1 MGEDAGPGTAPPVEK
16 RDPVTG
22 KMVLMTKSAAKKLAR
37 RERREQKK
45 ESTKL
50 ERRTRERARRKERRK
65 QEREAR
71 EKDPSYEVH
80 RERKPPAQLIDARVV
95 LDL

>member
-1 MGEDAGPGTAPPVEK
+1 MGEDAGPGTAPPVEM

-45 ESTKL
+45 ESTCHASL
-50 ERRTRERARRKERRK
+50 EGLWTRV
-65 QEREAR
+65 
-71 EKDPSYEVH
+71 DSPSRPSALGESG
-80 RERKPPAQLIDARVV
+80 QS
-95 LDL
+95 

>member
-1 MGEDAGPGTAPPVEK
+1 MGEDAAPRTAPPVEM

-50 ERRTRERARRKERRK
+50 ERRARERARRKERQK

-71 EKDPSYEVH
+71 EKDPSLEIH
-80 RERKPPAQLIDARVV
+80 RERKPVSYTHLRAHET
-95 LDL
+95 